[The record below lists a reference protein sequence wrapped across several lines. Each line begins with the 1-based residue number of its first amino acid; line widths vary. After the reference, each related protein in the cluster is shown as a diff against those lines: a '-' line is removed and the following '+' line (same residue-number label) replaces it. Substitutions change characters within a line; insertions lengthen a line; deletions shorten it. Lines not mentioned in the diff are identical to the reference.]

1 MISIRCP
8 HCHVGLKVDETKI
21 PSQIQTFGCPQCK
34 EPIPVSLITQKLQP
48 DDSETVILNLPVETQ
63 SPGRLKVA
71 QNPLTPAQ
79 TIHLNEGVNII
90 GRKSTATTNPTA
102 VDTGDKLMS
111 RSHMSIEVKKDS
123 KGKYKYFL
131 SDTKSKNRTLYNS
144 NYIESGEVV
153 ALKNKDEIQIGQ
165 TRMMFEE

>member
-21 PSQIQTFGCPQCK
+21 PAQIQTFGCPQCK
-34 EPIPVSLITQKLQP
+34 EPIPVSLISQKLQP
-48 DDSETVILNLPVETQ
+48 DDSETVILNLPVDSQPT
-63 SPGRLKVA
+63 GRLKVV
-71 QNPLTPAQ
+71 QNPLTSSQ
-79 TIHLNEGVNII
+79 TIHLNEGINII
-90 GRKSTATTNPTA
+90 GRKSNTANNPTA
-102 VDTGDKLMS
+102 IDTGDKVMS
-111 RSHMSIEVKKDS
+111 RSHIAIEVKKDA
-123 KGKYKYFL
+123 KGKHKYFL

-153 ALKNKDEIQIGQ
+153 VLKNKDEIQIGQ

>member
-21 PSQIQTFGCPQCK
+21 PPQIQTFGCPQCK
-34 EPIPVSLITQKLQP
+34 EPIPVSLITQKLRT
-48 DDSETVILNLPVETQ
+48 DDSDTVILNLPTD
-63 SPGRLKVA
+63 SHPIGRLKVI

-79 TIHLNEGVNII
+79 TIHLNEGINII
-90 GRKSTATTNPTA
+90 GRKSNATNNPTA
-102 VDTGDKLMS
+102 IDTGDKLMS
-111 RSHMSIEVKKDS
+111 RSHMAIEVKKDA
-123 KGKYKYFL
+123 KGKYKYLL

-144 NYIESGEVV
+144 NYIESGDVV

-165 TRMMFEE
+165 TRIMFEE